1 MYVCVQGC
9 VDASVEMSMCV
20 CMRVQ
25 GCMSSL
31 SASMESHWRLAV
43 LALAPLAVMRADA
56 GAPAVLAPASLAVM
70 RADAGAPQFLQ
81 SLLMRLRWCQPGTR
95 HCQQIPAP
103 LLPIAS
109 VIISVRVLVVLV
121 VVVGPVIVICPFWD
135 RRRSWRLGGGS
146 WKRGDR
152 PVQGHYSRSPLT
164 LCR

>member
-1 MYVCVQGC
+1 MDACMTLHVCLCAGMCGC
-9 VDASVEMSMCV
+9 KCGDEHV
-20 CMRVQ
+20 
-25 GCMSSL
+25 CMSSL

-43 LALAPLAVMRADA
+43 LALAPLAVMRSDA